1 MFISKSIEIAL
12 TEVLKRIVY
21 TVRRPMWESNS
32 TSVYEPFAK
41 YEHIVDMKKKEF
53 CDRYITFQQ
62 YCVNVVILMQC
73 PSLLSCDVLYPV
85 WLNSKQKLSLFE
97 WLNTMFN
104 SIQNVESDLKIPNQ
118 N

>member
-41 YEHIVDMKKKEF
+41 YEHIVDMKKKSF
-53 CDRYITFQQ
+53 
-62 YCVNVVILMQC
+62 VI
-73 PSLLSCDVLYPV
+73 VT
-85 WLNSKQKLSLFE
+85 SLFS
-97 WLNTMFN
+97 
-104 SIQNVESDLKIPNQ
+104 SIVLMSSF
-118 N
+118 